1 MSLKANIGK
10 KIIIFVAST
19 VLTGGVTSVGTVVAN
34 KLQTADNKSFQEEL
48 NSQFVDNDKKM
59 LDMLKSISDRL
70 QKLEKK

>member
-1 MSLKANIGK
+1 MSLKANLGK
-10 KIIIFVAST
+10 KIIIFVVST
-19 VLTGGVTSVGTVVAN
+19 VLTGGVTSVGTIVAN